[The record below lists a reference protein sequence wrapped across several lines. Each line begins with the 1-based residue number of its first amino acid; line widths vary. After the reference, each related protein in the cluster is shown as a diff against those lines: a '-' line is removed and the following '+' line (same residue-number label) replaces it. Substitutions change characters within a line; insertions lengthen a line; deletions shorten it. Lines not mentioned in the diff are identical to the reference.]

1 MVDATEGTGMTVE
14 VRLHRI
20 SVVMS
25 TMRRNRPVVDG
36 VSLRVAPGEMVAVV
50 GPNGAGK
57 TTLLRTIYRA
67 QRPTAGNVLIDG
79 ADLWKLPRKRAAQRV
94 AAVLQEMTTDFELTV
109 YDIVAM
115 GRTPYKRSFE
125 SDNAT
130 DREIIASA
138 LAALDIA
145 DLAHAPFGRL
155 SGGQK
160 QRVLIARSLAQH
172 TDVIVLDEPTNH
184 LDLRHQ
190 HDTLRL
196 LRATGSTVIAALH
209 DLNLAAAYCDR
220 ICVLDRGQVVAVGA
234 PREVLTVE
242 LLAEVYGV
250 DATIGDTAGVPQIT
264 VVPGQAAPR

>member
-1 MVDATEGTGMTVE
+1 MTAD

-20 SVVMS
+20 SVVLS
-25 TMRRNRPVVDG
+25 GKRPVVDD
-36 VSLRVAPGEMVAVV
+36 VSLHVRPGEMVAVV

-67 QRPTAGNVLIDG
+67 RRPTAGNVLVDG
-79 ADLWKLPRKRAAQRV
+79 ADVWKLPRKRAAQRV
-94 AAVLQEMTTDFELTV
+94 AAVIQEPATDFELTV
-109 YDIVAM
+109 YDVVAM

-138 LAALDIA
+138 LAALD
-145 DLAHAPFGRL
+145 LAELARAPIGRL
-155 SGGQK
+155 SGGQR
-160 QRVLIARSLAQH
+160 QRVSIARALAQR

-209 DLNLAAAYCDR
+209 DLNLAAVYCDR
-220 ICVLDRGQVVAVGA
+220 ICVLDGGQVVALGT
-234 PREVLTVE
+234 PHEVLTVE

-264 VVPGQAAPR
+264 VVPGQVAPR